1 MVVAAGFQAGSC
13 SHGLSFRSSL
23 GNVAAFRAQNSSPA
37 AHRGLRQLKV
47 ECAINRATKEK
58 RVAELTEALEKSDVA
73 FGVRYNKISVKKFE
87 SFRRSLPADVKL
99 FVAKNTLLKQAVS
112 KVGGW
117 DPLVEGLKLEN
128 AWVFASDD
136 AIPGAVKAF
145 LDFEKAL
152 LEPIPKPERAKFKLT
167 DISGGCMGGN
177 KLDSA
182 AVRKLEKLPTK
193 KQLIGAVAIMV
204 KKVPTKVAVAIKQV
218 PVKLAYGIKALA
230 DGDDNKELL
239 VGDVFPK
246 AAAAES

>member
-1 MVVAAGFQAGSC
+1 
-13 SHGLSFRSSL
+13 
-23 GNVAAFRAQNSSPA
+23 
-37 AHRGLRQLKV
+37 V
-47 ECAINRATKEK
+47 ECAITRATKEK

-112 KVGGW
+112 KVSFSSSPLARPALLLHGYTSCRCESWLGQGIFVLNGAPCLALSLPTSHSYFIQNVCYIPGQQHLGLLQRMPRLSASQVGGW

-152 LEPIPKPERAKFKLT
+152 LEPIPKPERAKLKLT
-167 DISGGCMGGN
+167 DISGVV
-177 KLDSA
+177 S
-182 AVRKLEKLPTK
+182 
-193 KQLIGAVAIMV
+193 I
-204 KKVPTKVAVAIKQV
+204 
-218 PVKLAYGIKALA
+218 
-230 DGDDNKELL
+230 LL
-239 VGDVFPK
+239 GPFH
-246 AAAAES
+246 